1 MIATTEE
8 PEEGGKPNPFSMH
21 MHQLSN
27 NKNQTKN
34 TWEMR

>member
-27 NKNQTKN
+27 KLKILGKCD
-34 TWEMR
+34 E